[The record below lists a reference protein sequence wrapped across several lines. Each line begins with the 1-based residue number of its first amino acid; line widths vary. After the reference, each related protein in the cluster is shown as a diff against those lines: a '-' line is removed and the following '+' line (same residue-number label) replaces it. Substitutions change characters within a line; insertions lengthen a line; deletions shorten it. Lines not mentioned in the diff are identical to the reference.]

1 VQYMQK
7 RNAAVDLVKDKSMVR
22 DVRTN
27 KLYTYVADSGKVQ
40 FPVADFSD
48 TKTWKFSQQ
57 LSGGKAMPDPAKA
70 LTGDIIKAT
79 GESPIKMVDTSGK
92 TVDWVPKK
100 ANDTFESDFANQ
112 EITIDGPTEEGGG
125 WLREKVITTKV
136 TTVTGLKD
144 FYTYGLRA
152 DAPVRVS
159 TLIGASKPTI
169 NVQTTGKLLLRD
181 SISIG
186 AVTAPD
192 DPDAEFTPL
201 ALSANAMEVGGN
213 VVISG
218 ALPDIQANSDVT
230 ITVKDPVGKLN
241 IRATG
246 NVVVN
251 HLQDRDHDPL
261 RGNRGLKI
269 GQVIA
274 ATYVDGVVATAGSVT
289 IRSVYGVEDAS
300 VLTSRIVGEYV
311 ELDGGAGSI
320 RATVDS
326 NVLGEGGL
334 AARAQGSITLT
345 EVLGDMVLAAPEGWE
360 GASVLSTGTDGSG
373 NDVRLT
379 VKRGA
384 IVDGAL
390 ERATAN
396 VGDSLEAL
404 QASGFTDEQLQAIGI
419 GSKAKLVERA
429 RYAMAPDL
437 IKALLPHEELLGQ
450 GDGGGAETLNV
461 QGRNITL
468 LSEGLTAGVQYGV
481 GRSSDRVTINNPSDF
496 GSLSEANKA
505 LLAQASAADVIE
517 TQYRRFE
524 WIGDEA
530 TVDLSAVGTFNNA
543 LLWREVQA
551 SDSAPDNLPLLASS
565 DGIADV
571 VKGQWVE
578 NRREMTST
586 WRPRV

>member
-1 VQYMQK
+1 
-7 RNAAVDLVKDKSMVR
+7 L
-22 DVRTN
+22 
-27 KLYTYVADSGKVQ
+27 
-40 FPVADFSD
+40 
-48 TKTWKFSQQ
+48 
-57 LSGGKAMPDPAKA
+57 
-70 LTGDIIKAT
+70 
-79 GESPIKMVDTSGK
+79 
-92 TVDWVPKK
+92 
-100 ANDTFESDFANQ
+100 
-112 EITIDGPTEEGGG
+112 
-125 WLREKVITTKV
+125 
-136 TTVTGLKD
+136 
-144 FYTYGLRA
+144 
-152 DAPVRVS
+152 
-159 TLIGASKPTI
+159 
-169 NVQTTGKLLLRD
+169 
-181 SISIG
+181 
-186 AVTAPD
+186 
-192 DPDAEFTPL
+192 
-201 ALSANAMEVGGN
+201 
-213 VVISG
+213 
-218 ALPDIQANSDVT
+218 
-230 ITVKDPVGKLN
+230 
-241 IRATG
+241 
-246 NVVVN
+246 
-251 HLQDRDHDPL
+251 
-261 RGNRGLKI
+261 GNRGLKI

-274 ATYVDGVVATAGSVT
+274 ATYANGVVATAGSVT

-334 AARAQGSITLT
+334 AARAKGSITLT
-345 EVLGDMVLAAPEGWE
+345 EVLGDMVLAAPEGWD

-404 QASGFTDEQLQAIGI
+404 KASGFSEKQLQAIGI
-419 GSKAKLVERA
+419 GSKANLMERA

-450 GDGGGAETLNV
+450 GDSGGGESLNV

-468 LSEGLTAGVQYGV
+468 LSEGLTAGVKYGV
-481 GRSSDRVTINNPSDF
+481 GRSSDRVTITNPSDF
-496 GSLSEANKA
+496 GSLTESHKA

-517 TQYRRFE
+517 TQYRRYE

-543 LLWREVQA
+543 LLWREVGA
-551 SDSAPDNLPLLASS
+551 TARAPVNLPVLASS

-578 NRREMTST
+578 NRRELLSVTLQVTDDINISASGDVAAFTAKMEELVEMERLAEVALEVLGRRQQRETRKDSVERRRLRARAIHWIRCRIRWRSGARQQRATTSPAEAT
-586 WRPRV
+586 RIGNTRS